1 MTERKKKLRLIQI
14 GLLIVGTLIIIFT
27 YFNQNETSDEKIVS
41 KETQE
46 KIKKQLE
53 NSNTENSDVFYNIEY
68 SGLDLAGNR
77 YILKSK
83 EARNSKSESDVVNMK
98 FVEAKFYF
106 KDGTV
111 LNVSSNIGIY
121 NNISLDMVFK
131 GDVRATYEGSQLF
144 AQKAE
149 YSNSKSF
156 LTISEKV
163 KIKDIR
169 GTMVADKLLF
179 DIKKQTLNIAS
190 FKDDKINAN
199 INLKWKRVLEF

>member
-1 MTERKKKLRLIQI
+1 MIDRKKKLRLIQI
-14 GLLIVGTLIIIFT
+14 GLLVIGTLIILFT
-27 YFNQNETSDEKIVS
+27 YFNQNETSNEKIVS
-41 KETQE
+41 KEKQE

-53 NSNTENSDVFYNIEY
+53 NNNTENSDVFYNIEY

-111 LNVSSNIGIY
+111 LSVSSDIGAY
-121 NNISLDMVFK
+121 NNVSLDMVFK
-131 GDVRATYEGSQLF
+131 GDVNATYEGSQLF

-149 YSNSKSF
+149 YSNSKNF
-156 LTISEKV
+156 LIISEKV

-190 FKDDKINAN
+190 FNDDKINAN
-199 INLKWKRVLEF
+199 INLK